1 MNLEDK
7 LTNFLKNI
15 SINQDNL
22 NEWYLS
28 DFIDNNIKVLN
39 SYESFEFMKNI
50 VPYLIKHSEYG
61 YELLEIIQEL
71 QRIADTT
78 EVFYDYGTREK
89 LMKIYSNDEYLIKI
103 INNIFKK

>member
-1 MNLEDK
+1 MYLLCLTIEMNLEDK
-7 LTNFLKNI
+7 LTNFLKSI

-22 NEWYLS
+22 SEWYLS

-50 VPYLIKHSEYG
+50 VPYLIKYSEYG

-78 EVFYDYGTREK
+78 EVFYDYTTK
-89 LMKIYSNDEYLIKI
+89 NDWVSFLS
-103 INNIFKK
+103 